1 MTEKHLK
8 NDRTSVLLSR
18 LFKARDFEGFAEENG
33 LTNKTPAFHS
43 YISELCRQMDQ
54 IPEHIIRQSMI
65 ERTYGHQLFNGTR
78 NPSRDKV
85 IQLAFGFGLDVE
97 ATQKLLVAAQKSP
110 LYPKIMRDAAVLYSI
125 NHKKNILETQDL
137 LQDLGLSLLGV

>member
-1 MTEKHLK
+1 MAEKHLK

-18 LFKARDFEGFAEENG
+18 LFKARNFEGFAEENG
-33 LTNKTPAFHS
+33 LESNASPFYL
-43 YISELCRQMDQ
+43 YISNLCLQMDQ
-54 IPEHIIRQSMI
+54 VPEHIIKQSLI
-65 ERTYGHQLFNGTR
+65 ERTYGHQFFNGTR

-97 ATQKLLVAAQKSP
+97 ETQKLLLAAQKSP
-110 LYPKIMRDAAVLYSI
+110 LYPKIMRDAAILYCI
-125 NHKKNILETQDL
+125 NHKNSILETQDL

>member
-1 MTEKHLK
+1 MTEKHVK

-18 LFKARDFEGFAEENG
+18 LFKARDFGGFAEENG
-33 LTNKTPAFHS
+33 LANKAPAFHS
-43 YISELCRQMDQ
+43 YLSDLCRQMDQ
-54 IPEHIIRQSMI
+54 VPEYIIKQSMI

-85 IQLAFGFGLDVE
+85 IQLAFGFGLDVGG
-97 ATQKLLVAAQKSP
+97 TQKLLMAAQKSP

-125 NHKKNILETQDL
+125 NHKNSILETQNL